1 MIDVLVVGGG
11 PVGLATA
18 IRCARAGLSVTVAE
32 PRAAPVDKACGEGVM
47 PAAVRRLAALGVTP
61 DGYPLRG
68 IRYLDAGHRA
78 DASFRHGDGLGVRR
92 TVLHAALAARA
103 AALGIPVIPA
113 RVTTFERHSEHV
125 TAAGVEAR
133 YLVAADGLHS
143 TIRRLLEREALV
155 PGALSPGALG
165 PQAFGRGAAAV
176 HQGGA
181 AAVHRGGAAFGPGRG
196 SRSPLPRYGLRRH
209 FRVAPWTDLVE
220 VYWTPAAEAYVTPVS
235 ADVVGISLLFGRPQ
249 GGAVGRDGSLEDGQL
264 QGGPLGGEQPEDE
277 LGWDGRLG
285 GEPGRDGLGGDGRIA
300 RGPDRGAPGRAAS
313 VRAGTGDG
321 GPRDAAGD
329 GGPRD
334 AAGHGGPRV
343 ETDSDSTRVET
354 DSDGTREAADRAGTR
369 IAGAGDGMR
378 VTAGGDFAARLAA
391 FPALR
396 ECLGDA
402 PPASEVRGAGP
413 MRQNVR
419 RRVYGR
425 VLLVGDASGY
435 VDALTGE
442 GIGVGLAQA
451 EALAACL
458 AADRPADYERAWRRA
473 SGPAWRFTAGLLW
486 SRNQPLLGPRI
497 VPAAQ
502 HLPWLFTALVNHAAQ
517 A

>member
-18 IRCARAGLSVTVAE
+18 IRCTLAGLSVTVAE

-61 DGYPLRG
+61 DGHPLRG
-68 IRYLDAGHRA
+68 IRYLDATHRA
-78 DASFRHGDGLGVRR
+78 DAPFRRGEGLGVRR

-113 RVTTFERHSEHV
+113 RVTSFERHAGHV
-125 TAAGVEAR
+125 GAAGLEAR

-143 TIRRLLEREALV
+143 TIRRLLDRETPA
-155 PGALSPGALG
+155 GA
-165 PQAFGRGAAAV
+165 
-176 HQGGA
+176 
-181 AAVHRGGAAFGPGRG
+181 PGRAP
-196 SRSPLPRYGLRRH
+196 RSPVPRYGLRRH

-220 VYWTPAAEAYVTPVS
+220 VHWAPRAEAYVTPVS
-235 ADVVGISLLFGRPQ
+235 DDVVGIGLLFAVPHGQ
-249 GGAVGRDGSLEDGQL
+249 GPR
-264 QGGPLGGEQPEDE
+264 
-277 LGWDGRLG
+277 
-285 GEPGRDGLGGDGRIA
+285 GDGPA
-300 RGPDRGAPGRAAS
+300 GP
-313 VRAGTGDG
+313 
-321 GPRDAAGD
+321 AGD
-329 GGPRD
+329 F
-334 AAGHGGPRV
+334 
-343 ETDSDSTRVET
+343 T
-354 DSDGTREAADRAGTR
+354 
-369 IAGAGDGMR
+369 
-378 VTAGGDFAARLAA
+378 ARLSA
-391 FPALR
+391 FPALSDR
-396 ECLGDA
+396 LGGA

-413 MRQNVR
+413 MRQDVR

-451 EALAACL
+451 ESLAACL
-458 AADRPADYERAWRRA
+458 AADRPADYERAWHRA
-473 SGPAWRFTAGLLW
+473 SGQAWRFTAGLLW
-486 SRNQPLLGPRI
+486 SRNHPLLGPRI

-502 HLPWLFTALVNHAAQ
+502 GFPWLFTALVNHAAH